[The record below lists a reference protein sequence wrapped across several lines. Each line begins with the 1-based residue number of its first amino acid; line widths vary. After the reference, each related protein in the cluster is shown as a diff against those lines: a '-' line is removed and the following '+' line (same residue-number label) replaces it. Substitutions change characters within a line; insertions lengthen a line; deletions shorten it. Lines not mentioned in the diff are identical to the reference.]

1 MSATLSSRASVHQ
14 GAVSKAAAGSTPEQ
28 RRRAVYAG
36 GIGSLVE
43 YYDFGVYGYVA
54 TTIAIQ
60 FFPTSSPTAGLL
72 STLAVFAIAF
82 VARPLG
88 SILFGHIGD
97 RHGRKPALAISVIM
111 MAIATFGI
119 GCLPTYET
127 IGVAA
132 PLLLV
137 IMRLAQGLSA
147 GGEVSGSAAI
157 LAETALPNRRGFLTS
172 ATQVGSLSGL
182 LLASAVVGIIN
193 WVLTP
198 EQFTAWGWRI
208 PFLLGILTGFVG
220 LWVRIRL
227 QEAEAFKRVEQ
238 TGKVA
243 ELPVVE
249 VFRTNSV
256 NIAKAFGLTAIN
268 FAAYYT
274 VFVYLSIY
282 LQTVGTLTKAQATF
296 STTTTIAIAAV
307 ALVFFGLL
315 SDIIGRKLVIG
326 GSALGFLVLTIPAF
340 KIMQGDNLPL
350 IFGAQVVLGLLE
362 AAIMGAIWAALAELF
377 PTRVRYS
384 GIGLGFNLAGVFVGG
399 SAPYISTWLIQATGD
414 KISPAYFL
422 MAVSV
427 ITLATLMTVPETA
440 KKAMPE

>member
-1 MSATLSSRASVHQ
+1 MSAALTGSAGFSHDTV
-14 GAVSKAAAGSTPEQ
+14 AAAPTSTPEQ
-28 RRRAVYAG
+28 RRRAVFAG

-54 TTIAIQ
+54 TTIAAK
-60 FFPTSSPTAGLL
+60 FFPTSSPAAALL

-88 SILFGHIGD
+88 SVLFGHIGD

-111 MAIATFGI
+111 MAVATFGI
-119 GCLPTYET
+119 GCLPTYEA

-132 PLLLV
+132 PILLV

-182 LLASAVVGIIN
+182 LLASAVVGLFN
-193 WVLTP
+193 WMLTP
-198 EQFTAWGWRI
+198 EQFAAWGWRV
-208 PFLLGILTGFVG
+208 PFLLGIATGLVG
-220 LWVRIRL
+220 LWVRMRL
-227 QEAEAFKRVEQ
+227 QEAEAFKRVER
-238 TGKVA
+238 TGNVA

-274 VFVYLSIY
+274 IFVYLSIY
-282 LQTVGTLTKAQATF
+282 LQTVGTLTRAQATF
-296 STTTTIAIAAV
+296 STTATIAIAAV
-307 ALVFFGLL
+307 TLAFFGLL
-315 SDIIGRKLVIG
+315 SDVVGRKIVIG
-326 GSALGFLVLTIPAF
+326 GSALGFLLLTVPLF
-340 KIMQGDNLPL
+340 KLMQGDNLVL
-350 IFGAQVVLGLLE
+350 VVGAQILLGLFE
-362 AAIMGAIWAALAELF
+362 AAIMGAIWAALAEQF

-399 SAPYISTWLIQATGD
+399 SAPYIGAWLIQATGD
-414 KISPAYFL
+414 KTAPAYFL
-422 MAVSV
+422 MAVSI
-427 ITLATLMTVPETA
+427 ITLVTLLTVPETA
-440 KKAMPE
+440 KKRMPD